1 MAWHWESGGVSMT
14 YDIANVTTEVY
25 GLLSQIIAGL
35 GSNATA
41 LVGLLVLGIIVYLAK
56 DLIGAVFG
64 IFGGL
69 KKIGKR

>member
-1 MAWHWESGGVSMT
+1 MT

-64 IFGGL
+64 IF
-69 KKIGKR
+69 KSIGKVGKR

>member
-1 MAWHWESGGVSMT
+1 MT

-35 GSNATA
+35 GTNASA

-64 IFGGL
+64 IFGNIRG
-69 KKIGKR
+69 IGKKR

>member
-1 MAWHWESGGVSMT
+1 MT

-41 LVGLLVLGIIVYLAK
+41 LVGLLVLGIIVFLAK
-56 DLIGAVFG
+56 DLIGAVFS
-64 IFGGL
+64 IFKTL
-69 KKIGKR
+69 GKGVK